1 MSLNTRA
8 PLSLP
13 TVRAVCVLALAA
25 LFDAC
30 FGDPPNAWHPVA
42 WMGRAI
48 GAARAHAPRA
58 GRAGP
63 LLYGG
68 ALSAAGLT
76 TTALAG
82 HLMTRLCDRLAGA
95 GWPLLGMMAEAWLL
109 KLMFSVRGL
118 ARAAQAVLRPLQH
131 GDGPAGL
138 EEARRR
144 LAWHLV
150 SRDTRALTEAQV
162 CSAVIESVAENLCDS
177 VVAPLCYYAWGGL
190 PAAWAYRF
198 ANTADAMLG
207 YHDPEREWL
216 GKFPARLDDALN
228 LAPARLSAALLWL
241 AGALA
246 GADVRQG
253 WRVWR
258 RDAGL
263 TASPN
268 AGHAMS
274 MMAGLLGVE
283 LEKVAH
289 YRLGSGLRQP
299 APPDVARAI
308 RIMKIA
314 AGLSVIVCAALV
326 APARRLRKEQR

>member
-1 MSLNTRA
+1 ML
-8 PLSLP
+8 
-13 TVRAVCVLALAA
+13 LAA
-25 LFDAC
+25 LLDVWP
-30 FGDPPNAWHPVA
+30 GDPSNVWHPVA
-42 WMGRAI
+42 WIGRGI
-48 GAARAHAPRA
+48 GAARSRAPRA

-63 LLYGG
+63 FIYGG
-68 ALSAAGLT
+68 ALSAAGLVA
-76 TTALAG
+76 TAAAG
-82 HLMTRLCDRLAGA
+82 SAMTRLCCRLSKT
-95 GWPLLGMMAEAWLL
+95 GWPLVGLVAEAWLL
-109 KLMFSVRGL
+109 KLAFSARGL
-118 ARAAQAVLRPLQH
+118 ARAAEAVLAALQQT
-131 GDGPAGL
+131 DGL

-150 SRDTRALTEAQV
+150 SRDTRALSEAQV

-207 YHDPEREWL
+207 YRDPEREWL
-216 GKFPARLDDALN
+216 GKIPARLDDALN

-241 AGALA
+241 AGGLS
-246 GADVRQG
+246 GCDLRQG

-258 RDAGL
+258 RDATL

-268 AGHAMS
+268 AGHPMS

-289 YRLGSGLRQP
+289 YRLGAGLRRP
-299 APPDVARAI
+299 TPRDVARAI
-308 RIMKIA
+308 RVMKIA
-314 AGLSVIVCAALV
+314 AWLAVLVCGGLI
-326 APARRLRKEQR
+326 APARRLMENKR